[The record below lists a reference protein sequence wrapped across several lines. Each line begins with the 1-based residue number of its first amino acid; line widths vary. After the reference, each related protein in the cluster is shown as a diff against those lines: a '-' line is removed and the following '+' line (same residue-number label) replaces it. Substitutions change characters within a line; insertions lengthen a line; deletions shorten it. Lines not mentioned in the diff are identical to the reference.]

1 MSDVISQYGF
11 LLLIMACFFGFFM
24 AWGVGAN
31 DVANAMGT
39 SVGAQAITIKQAII
53 IAMVFEF
60 TGAWLAGG
68 EVTSTIRSSIID
80 IESAGFDDRPELL
93 IFGMLSSLLAAG
105 IWLVVASKYGWPVST
120 THSIIGAIIG
130 FAVVGISADS
140 VMWDQVLEIVA
151 SWIISPVFSG
161 TIAFI
166 LFLSVEKL
174 VLSRED
180 PLKYAKKFVPYYMFL
195 VGFVIAMVTLV
206 KGLSHVGLEVTFSQS
221 AFLALAFAL
230 LTVIIGIFLLRRLR
244 LPDSDQPTAQMQSV
258 ERVFGVLMIFTACSM
273 AFAHGSNDVANAIG
287 PLAAINSV
295 IANNGA
301 FEAESALPVWIL
313 LLGGFGIVTGLAMW
327 GHRVIR
333 TIGKNITELTPSR
346 GFAAEIAA
354 ATTVVIASGT
364 GIPVSTTHTL
374 VGAVLGVGLARGMS
388 ALNFGVV
395 GRIFLSWIVTLP
407 AGAILSIVF
416 FFIFKGIFS

>member
-140 VMWDQVLEIVA
+140 VMWGQVLEIVA

-244 LPDSDQPTAQMQSV
+244 LPDSDLPTAQMQSV